1 MWYLT
6 ALGRCCAGRW
16 RRRRART
23 PLRRACATALGQ
35 VSTAAVCGLRGALAA
50 ARSFHCTFGPE
61 HMLQAVSTGALV
73 SANSQHAAAAS
84 SGAASAPGGAHS
96 LARAAARTGAPTPRW
111 GQTTCDRALCAFSA
125 AGACR
130 RGRAC
135 DSCERAPRRRRRRL
149 LPGGEYAGRGSCH
162 SAPAAWLRA
171 LHSTKAQDAGGGP
184 EDS

>member
-50 ARSFHCTFGPE
+50 ARSFHARSGVSICYKLS
-61 HMLQAVSTGALV
+61 LQALWSAPIVST
-73 SANSQHAAAAS
+73 QQ
-84 SGAASAPGGAHS
+84 P
-96 LARAAARTGAPTPRW
+96 RAAERRAPQGARTPWRAPPLVRERPRH
-111 GQTTCDRALCAFSA
+111 GGGKPPATARCAPLA
-125 AGACR
+125 PQGLVE
-130 RGRAC
+130 GGHAC

-149 LPGGEYAGRGSCH
+149 LPGGGYAGRGSRH

>member
-1 MWYLT
+1 VWYLT

-23 PLRRACATALGQ
+23 PLRRACATALNPVLHCSRLRTERG
-35 VSTAAVCGLRGALAA
+35 SCGSPELP
-50 ARSFHCTFGPE
+50 CTFGRE
-61 HMLQAVSTGALV
+61 HMLQAVPTGALV

-149 LPGGEYAGRGSCH
+149 LPGGGYAGRGSRH